1 MFDSGR
7 VVSKTAFA
15 SWIKQQQSQNSA
27 ATKSLDP
34 YSKTYFPDPQR
45 RGG

>member
-1 MFDSGR
+1 
-7 VVSKTAFA
+7 VANA
-15 SWIKQQQSQNSA
+15 A
-27 ATKSLDP
+27 ATTVLPP